1 LSLERIRHDMMFL
14 AGQLMHRSAQTQE
27 ERRAAEYLLARFKEY
42 TKDAEIDDF
51 FSIDNFSY
59 LFASY
64 YGEFLVV
71 ALFAFWWPLMAGLYG
86 MGILIAYLAEF
97 LGFTVFSRF
106 MPHYETQNVMARFL
120 APKPEYTFI
129 ITAYYDSGCASPL
142 TEPERVRWIRPIHHL
157 VLFCMVIV
165 TASCFTE
172 ALGVFTET
180 TQPFALYARWASVL
194 FLVSAAAV
202 LFLASAQTDD
212 IRGANNNASGTAAL
226 LHLAERF
233 AGQPLQTADVW
244 LVAAGSHEAW
254 MSGIHRLL
262 KTGRLDREHTYILN
276 LEAVGAGTLHYLTGE
291 GLLHLMPSSK
301 VMVAAAEKVCVNYEV
316 TPAVLRHV
324 PSAMHIPLAHGY
336 KAMSIMGLDK
346 NRFPVHWNCV
356 NDLVTAVE
364 EPMIER
370 AAMFAESALRQ
381 LHADLQNTVYS

>member
-27 ERRAAEYLLARFKEY
+27 ERRAAEYILGRFKEH
-42 TKDAEIDDF
+42 TLNAEIDDF
-51 FSIDNFSY
+51 YSIDNFSY

-86 MGILIAYLAEF
+86 TGILIAYLAEF

-120 APKPEYTFI
+120 APRPEHLFI
-129 ITAYYDSGCASPL
+129 ITAYYDSGYAGPM
-142 TEPERVRWIRPIHHL
+142 TQPGRIRWIRPIHHL
-157 VLFCMVIV
+157 VVFCMVIV

-172 ALGVFTET
+172 ALGVFTDT
-180 TQPFALYARWASVL
+180 AQPYALYVRWASVL
-194 FLVSAAAV
+194 CLLSVAAFLFIS
-202 LFLASAQTDD
+202 SSQTDD
-212 IRGANNNASGTAAL
+212 IRGANNNASGVAAL
-226 LHLAERF
+226 LNLCERLAR
-233 AGQPLQTADVW
+233 QPIETADVW
-244 LVAAGSHEAW
+244 LVAAGSQEAW

-262 KTGRLDREHTYILN
+262 KSNRLDEEQTYILN

-291 GLLHLMPSSK
+291 GMLNLMPASK
-301 VMVAAAEKVCVNYEV
+301 DMVSAAEKVAGEFNV

-336 KAMSIMGLDK
+336 RAMSIMGLDK
-346 NRFPVHWNCV
+346 NRFPVNWNCV
-356 NDLVTAVE
+356 ADLVTAVE

-370 AAMFAESALRQ
+370 ASLFAEATLR
-381 LHADLQNTVYS
+381 HLQAELLNK